1 MLFLVND
8 CVQFDLFILGRTFDD
23 VKSLLNNL
31 GQTEELVIKLKHALL
46 KFADVHQVLHHV
58 LAKH

>member
-1 MLFLVND
+1 MLFLVNN

-46 KFADVHQVLHHV
+46 KFADVHQVV
-58 LAKH
+58 Y